1 MNNDLTIDKVL
12 MFFKAFKGDEIT
24 FENTSCGNYT
34 DYYSDIENVGISSL
48 RVKVNSQ
55 YSNADCV
62 DKDNFTDV
70 SIDSI
75 RQIINKNSPFREF
88 EMDSK
93 VGNLRAFLSKNRIHF
108 KSSEQIAL
116 DDLLERFR
124 RFFDEINKEGADTED
139 SVDRKIDRKRFYN
152 LFIDLKNY

>member
-12 MFFKAFKGDEIT
+12 MFFKAFKGDEIA

-55 YSNADCV
+55 YSNPDCV
-62 DKDNFTDV
+62 DNDNLTDV
-70 SIDSI
+70 SINSI
-75 RQIINKNSPFREF
+75 RQIINKNSPFKEF
-88 EMDSK
+88 EMNCK
-93 VGNLRAFLSKNRIHF
+93 VGNLRAFLSKNRNHF

-116 DDLLERFR
+116 DDLL
-124 RFFDEINKEGADTED
+124 
-139 SVDRKIDRKRFYN
+139 KRFII
-152 LFIDLKNY
+152 FF